1 MSLIGRPVRRTEDRA
16 LLTTGGR
23 YVDDV
28 PLPGCLELVFVRSP
42 LAHGR
47 LRRVDTDAARRAPGV
62 VAVLTAADV
71 DLPPLPPEAGVLNQ
85 KMTTPVLADGV
96 VRFVG
101 EPVAAVLATSRAEA
115 VDAAALVD
123 LDIEPLPPL
132 VDVHRALTDE
142 LVLHPEAGTNLVLKL
157 AFRRPAGRADVHEG
171 AEVVVRQRMV
181 NPRVAP
187 CPLEARAGQAEW
199 GPDGLCYRAGSQAVH
214 LWRGQLAAALGE
226 PEERVRVVNGD
237 VGGAFG
243 SKAFASREDVCV
255 AWAARRLGR
264 PVRWAET
271 RSENMVAAGHGR
283 AQHQS
288 AELGGTR
295 DGRIV
300 SYALDVVQDAG
311 AYPRIGAIL
320 PFWTRTMLTGPYAI
334 GRARFSSSSVTTT
347 TTPVVSYRGAGQ
359 PEAVAALE
367 RMVDLFAAEI
377 GMDPAEVRRRNL
389 LPPESFPVTTVT
401 RARYDTG
408 DYPAALERALA
419 EADYPALRAEQAAR
433 RERGDIH
440 QLGIGLSTFVEITGA
455 DTRSEYASVRMG
467 ADGRAT
473 VHSGTCPHG
482 QGHVTAWAMIA
493 ADVLGLPLDHVDVRH
508 SDTGTV
514 PAGGGTGGSR
524 SLQTGGMA
532 VREAALAL
540 LDRGREAAAARFG
553 VPVEEV
559 AFAEGRFRA
568 ADGRDAGWA
577 ELAVDAGGR
586 HTTAGSPGDTA
597 DHAEAGGA
605 DQGLFAEA
613 TFQPSAATCPY
624 GAHVAVVE
632 VDTETGQVTLL
643 RVVAVDDAGV
653 LLNPM
658 LAEGQVHGGLAQGAG
673 QALVEEV
680 RFAADGTPLH
690 GDLHRYAM
698 VGAAELPSFETVA
711 LETPTPVNPLGAKGL
726 GESGAVGLPPAVQNA
741 VVDAVR
747 HLGVRHVDMPL
758 TAERVWSAIRAA
770 TTSQA
775 GDSGR

>member
-1 MSLIGRPVRRTEDRA
+1 MSLIGRPVRRTEDRV
-16 LLTTGGR
+16 LLTTGGT

-28 PLPGCLELVFVRSP
+28 VVPGCLELVFVRSAV
-42 LAHGR
+42 AHGR
-47 LRRVDTDAARRAPGV
+47 LRGIDTSAARRAPGV
-62 VAVLTAADV
+62 VAVFTAADV

-85 KMTTPVLADGV
+85 KMTTPLLADGV

-101 EPVAAVLATSRAEA
+101 EPVAAVVATGRAEA
-115 VDAAALVD
+115 VDAAALV
-123 LDIEPLPPL
+123 EVAVEALPPL
-132 VDVHRALTDE
+132 VDPHEALTDA
-142 LVLHPEAGTNLVLKL
+142 LVLHPEAGTNMVLKL
-157 AFRRPAGRADVHEG
+157 GFRRPAGRAELHEG
-171 AEVVVRQRMV
+171 AEVVIRQRMT
-181 NPRVAP
+181 NQRVAP

-199 GPDGLCYRAGSQAVH
+199 GPDGLRYRAGSQAVH
-214 LWRGQLAAALGE
+214 LWRAQLAAALGE

-243 SKAFASREDVCV
+243 SKAFASREDVLL
-255 AWAARRLGR
+255 AWAARRLDR

-271 RSENMVAAGHGR
+271 RSESMVAAGHGR
-283 AQHQS
+283 AQQQS
-288 AELGGTR
+288 AELGGTH

-320 PFWTRTMLTGPYAI
+320 PFWTRTMLTGPYRI
-334 GRARFSSSSVTTT
+334 DRARFSSASVTTT

-367 RMVDLFAAEI
+367 RMIDLYAAEI
-377 GMDPAEVRRRNL
+377 GLDPAEVRRRNL

-401 RARYDTG
+401 RARYDNG
-408 DYPAALERALA
+408 DYPAALRRVLA
-419 EADYPALRAEQAAR
+419 EADYPALRAEQRAR
-433 RERGDIH
+433 RDRGDVC
-440 QLGIGLSTFVEITGA
+440 QLGVGLSTFVELTGA
-455 DTRSEYASVRMG
+455 DTRSEYASARLG
-467 ADGRAT
+467 PDGRVT
-473 VHSGTCPHG
+473 VRSGTCPHG
-482 QGHVTAWAMIA
+482 QGHGTAWAMLA
-493 ADVLGLPLDHVDVRH
+493 ADVLGVPVQRVDVVF
-508 SDTGTV
+508 SDTGAV

-540 LDRGREAAAARFG
+540 VERGRDAAAGRLG
-553 VPVEEV
+553 VPGEAVE
-559 AFAEGRFRA
+559 FADGRFRTTSGGDVGWA
-568 ADGRDAGWA
+568 DLADGD
-577 ELAVDAGGR
+577 
-586 HTTAGSPGDTA
+586 
-597 DHAEAGGA
+597 
-605 DQGLFAEA
+605 GLYAEA

-624 GAHVAVVE
+624 GAHLAVVE
-632 VDTETGQVTLL
+632 VDVETGRVTLL

-653 LLNPM
+653 LLNPL

-680 RFAADGTPLH
+680 RFAPDGTPLH
-690 GDLHRYAM
+690 GDLHRYAV
-698 VGAAELPSFETVA
+698 VGAAELPSFDTVA
-711 LETPTPVNPLGAKGL
+711 MQTPTPVNPLGVKGL

-770 TTSQA
+770 TA
-775 GDSGR
+775 

>member
-16 LLTTGGR
+16 LLTTGGT

-28 PLPGCLELVFVRSP
+28 VVPGCLELVFVRSP
-42 LAHGR
+42 VAHGR
-47 LRRVDTDAARRAPGV
+47 LVGVDADAARTAPGV
-62 VAVLTAADV
+62 VAVFTAADV

-123 LDIEPLPPL
+123 LDIAPLPAL
-132 VDVHRALTDE
+132 VDVDRALADD
-142 LVLHPEAGTNLVLKL
+142 LVLHPQAGTNMVLKL
-157 AFRRPAGRADVHEG
+157 GFRRPAGRAELHEG
-171 AEVVVRQRMV
+171 ADVVVRQRMR

-199 GPDGLCYRAGSQAVH
+199 GPDGLRYRAGSQAVH
-214 LWRGQLAAALGE
+214 LWRGQLATALGE
-226 PEERVRVVNGD
+226 PEERVQVVNGD

-243 SKAFASREDVCV
+243 SKAFASREDVLV
-255 AWAARRLGR
+255 AWAGRRLGR

-271 RSENMVAAGHGR
+271 RSESMIAAGHGR
-283 AQHQS
+283 AQQQS

-300 SYALDVVQDAG
+300 SYALEVVQDAG

-334 GRARFSSSSVTTT
+334 RRAKFSSSSVTTT

-367 RMVDLFAAEI
+367 RMVDLYAAEI

-408 DYPAALERALA
+408 DYPAALERVLA

-433 RERGDIH
+433 RARGDVQ

-455 DTRSEYASVRMG
+455 DTRSEYASARV
-467 ADGRAT
+467 DDTGRFT

-493 ADVLGLPLDHVDVRH
+493 ADVLAVPMDRVDVRH
-508 SDTGTV
+508 SDTATV
-514 PAGGGTGGSR
+514 AEGGGTGGSR

-540 LDRGREAAAARFG
+540 VERGRDVAAVRLG
-553 VPVEEV
+553 VPRDEVEFT
-559 AFAEGRFRA
+559 AGRFQA
-568 ADGRDAGWA
+568 PGGRVVDWA
-577 ELAVDAGGR
+577 ELAADDAG
-586 HTTAGSPGDTA
+586 PD
-597 DHAEAGGA
+597 GG
-605 DQGLFAEA
+605 LRVEA
-613 TFQPSAATCPY
+613 TFQPSAATCPF
-624 GAHVAVVE
+624 GAHLAVAE

-643 RVVAVDDAGV
+643 RAVAVDDAGV
-653 LLNPM
+653 LLNPL

-698 VGAAELPSFETVA
+698 VGAAELPSFETVVMQ
-711 LETPTPVNPLGAKGL
+711 TPTPVNALGAKGL
-726 GESGAVGLPPAVQNA
+726 GESGAVGFPPAVQNA

-747 HLGVRHVDMPL
+747 HLGVRHIDMPV
-758 TAERVWSAIRAA
+758 TAERVWAAIEAA
-770 TTSQA
+770 GA
-775 GDSGR
+775 AD

>member
-16 LLTTGGR
+16 LLTTGGT

-28 PLPGCLELVFVRSP
+28 RVPGSLELVVVRSTV
-42 LAHGR
+42 AHGR
-47 LRRVDTDAARRAPGV
+47 LRGVDTDAARRAPGV
-62 VAVLTAADV
+62 VAVFTAADV

-115 VDAAALVD
+115 VDAAALVAA
-123 LDIEPLPPL
+123 DIEALPAL
-132 VDVHRALTDE
+132 VDVEEALADE
-142 LVLHPEAGTNLVLKL
+142 RVLHPEAGTNMVLKL
-157 AFRRPAGRADVHEG
+157 GFRRPAGRAELHEG
-171 AEVVVRQRMV
+171 AEVVVRQRMR

-199 GPDGLCYRAGSQAVH
+199 GPDGLRYRAGSQAVH
-214 LWRGQLAAALGE
+214 LWRNQLAAALGE
-226 PEERVRVVNGD
+226 PEDRVQVVNGD

-243 SKAFASREDVCV
+243 SKAFASREDVLV
-255 AWAARRLGR
+255 AWASRRLGR

-271 RSENMVAAGHGR
+271 RSESMTAAGHGR

-334 GRARFSSSSVTTT
+334 SRAKFSSSSVTTT

-367 RMVDLFAAEI
+367 RMVDLYAAEI
-377 GMDPAEVRRRNL
+377 GLDPAEVRRRNL
-389 LPPESFPVTTVT
+389 LPPESFPVTTIT

-408 DYPAALERALA
+408 DYPAALERVLA
-419 EADYPALRAEQAAR
+419 EADYQTLRAEQAAR
-433 RERGDIH
+433 RERGDVE

-455 DTRSEYASVRMG
+455 DTRSEYASIRV
-467 ADGRAT
+467 DDTGRFT

-482 QGHVTAWAMIA
+482 QGHVTAWAMLA
-493 ADVLGLPLDHVDVRH
+493 ADVLAVALDRVDVRH
-508 SDTGTV
+508 SDTATV
-514 PAGGGTGGSR
+514 AAGGGTGGSR

-540 LDRGREAAAARFG
+540 VERGRDAAAVHLG
-553 VPVEEV
+553 VPRDDVEYT
-559 AFAEGRFRA
+559 AGRFRSTAGHVVYWTELAA
-568 ADGRDAGWA
+568 ADDA
-577 ELAVDAGGR
+577 L
-586 HTTAGSPGDTA
+586 S
-597 DHAEAGGA
+597 AEAN
-605 DQGLFAEA
+605 
-613 TFQPSAATCPY
+613 FQPTAATCPF
-624 GAHVAVVE
+624 GAHLAVVL
-632 VDTETGQVTLL
+632 VDTETGQVTL
-643 RVVAVDDAGV
+643 RQVVAVDDAGV
-653 LLNPM
+653 LLNPL

-680 RFAADGTPLH
+680 RFAVDGTPLH
-690 GDLHRYAM
+690 GDLHRYA
-698 VGAAELPSFETVA
+698 VIGAAELPSFATVA
-711 LETPTPVNPLGAKGL
+711 TQTPTPVNALGAKGL
-726 GESGAVGLPPAVQNA
+726 GESGAVGFPPAVQNA

-747 HLGVRHVDMPL
+747 HLGVRHIDMPV
-758 TAERVWSAIRAA
+758 TAERVWTAIQEAA
-770 TTSQA
+770 HRPSSPPT
-775 GDSGR
+775 

>member
-16 LLTTGGR
+16 LLTTGGT

-28 PLPGCLELVFVRSP
+28 RVPDSLELVIVRSTV
-42 LAHGR
+42 AHGR
-47 LRRVDTDAARRAPGV
+47 LRGVDTDAARRAPGV
-62 VAVLTAADV
+62 VAVFTAADV

-115 VDAAALVD
+115 VDAAALVAA
-123 LDIEPLPPL
+123 DIAPLPAL
-132 VDVHRALTDE
+132 VDVEEALADE
-142 LVLHPEAGTNLVLKL
+142 LVLHPEAGTNMVLKL
-157 AFRRPAGRADVHEG
+157 GFRRPAGRAELHEG
-171 AEVVVRQRMV
+171 AEVVVRQRMR

-199 GPDGLCYRAGSQAVH
+199 GPDGLRYRAGSQAVH

-226 PEERVRVVNGD
+226 PEDRVQVVNGD

-243 SKAFASREDVCV
+243 SKAFASREDVLV
-255 AWAARRLGR
+255 AWASRRLGR

-271 RSENMVAAGHGR
+271 RSESMTAAGHGR

-300 SYALDVVQDAG
+300 SYALEVVQDAG

-334 GRARFSSSSVTTT
+334 SRAKFSSSSVTTT

-367 RMVDLFAAEI
+367 RMVDVYAAEI
-377 GMDPAEVRRRNL
+377 GLDPAEVRRRNL

-408 DYPAALERALA
+408 DYPAALDRVLA

-433 RERGDIH
+433 RERGDVQ

-455 DTRSEYASVRMG
+455 DTRSEYASIRV
-467 ADGRAT
+467 DTTGRFT

-482 QGHVTAWAMIA
+482 QGHVTAWAMLA
-493 ADVLGLPLDHVDVRH
+493 ADVLDVALDRVDVRH
-508 SDTGTV
+508 SDTATV

-540 LDRGREAAAARFG
+540 MERGRDAAAGHLGVARDE
-553 VPVEEV
+553 VEYT
-559 AFAEGRFRA
+559 EGRFRSTT
-568 ADGRDAGWA
+568 GHVVHWT
-577 ELAVDAGGR
+577 ELATAEGPDGGLS
-586 HTTAGSPGDTA
+586 AV
-597 DHAEAGGA
+597 
-605 DQGLFAEA
+605 A
-613 TFQPSAATCPY
+613 TFQPTAATCPF
-624 GAHVAVVE
+624 GAHLAVVL
-632 VDTETGQVTLL
+632 VDTETGQVTLR

-653 LLNPM
+653 LLNPL

-698 VGAAELPSFETVA
+698 IGAAELPSFETVA
-711 LETPTPVNPLGAKGL
+711 TQTPTPVNALGAKGL

-747 HLGVRHVDMPL
+747 HLGVRHIDMPV
-758 TAERVWSAIRAA
+758 TAERVWTAIREAYA
-770 TTSQA
+770 V
-775 GDSGR
+775 R

>member
-1 MSLIGRPVRRTEDRA
+1 M
-16 LLTTGGR
+16 
-23 YVDDV
+23 
-28 PLPGCLELVFVRSP
+28 FVRSP

-311 AYPRIGAIL
+311 AYPASARSCRSGPGPCSPA
-320 PFWTRTMLTGPYAI
+320 RT
-334 GRARFSSSSVTTT
+334 
-347 TTPVVSYRGAGQ
+347 
-359 PEAVAALE
+359 
-367 RMVDLFAAEI
+367 
-377 GMDPAEVRRRNL
+377 
-389 LPPESFPVTTVT
+389 
-401 RARYDTG
+401 
-408 DYPAALERALA
+408 
-419 EADYPALRAEQAAR
+419 
-433 RERGDIH
+433 
-440 QLGIGLSTFVEITGA
+440 
-455 DTRSEYASVRMG
+455 
-467 ADGRAT
+467 
-473 VHSGTCPHG
+473 
-482 QGHVTAWAMIA
+482 
-493 ADVLGLPLDHVDVRH
+493 
-508 SDTGTV
+508 
-514 PAGGGTGGSR
+514 
-524 SLQTGGMA
+524 
-532 VREAALAL
+532 
-540 LDRGREAAAARFG
+540 
-553 VPVEEV
+553 
-559 AFAEGRFRA
+559 
-568 ADGRDAGWA
+568 
-577 ELAVDAGGR
+577 
-586 HTTAGSPGDTA
+586 
-597 DHAEAGGA
+597 
-605 DQGLFAEA
+605 
-613 TFQPSAATCPY
+613 PSAAP
-624 GAHVAVVE
+624 G
-632 VDTETGQVTLL
+632 
-643 RVVAVDDAGV
+643 
-653 LLNPM
+653 
-658 LAEGQVHGGLAQGAG
+658 
-673 QALVEEV
+673 
-680 RFAADGTPLH
+680 
-690 GDLHRYAM
+690 
-698 VGAAELPSFETVA
+698 
-711 LETPTPVNPLGAKGL
+711 
-726 GESGAVGLPPAVQNA
+726 
-741 VVDAVR
+741 
-747 HLGVRHVDMPL
+747 
-758 TAERVWSAIRAA
+758 SARRA
-770 TTSQA
+770 
-775 GDSGR
+775 

>member
-1 MSLIGRPVRRTEDRA
+1 MPLIGRPVRRTEDRA
-16 LLTTGGR
+16 LLTTGGT

-28 PLPGCLELVFVRSP
+28 VVPGCLELVFVRSP
-42 LAHGR
+42 VAHGR
-47 LRRVDTDAARRAPGV
+47 LREVDAEAARRAPGV
-62 VAVLTAADV
+62 VAVFTAADV

-85 KMTTPVLADGV
+85 KMTTPVLADGL

-101 EPVAAVLATSRAEA
+101 EPLAAVVATGRAEA
-115 VDAAALVD
+115 VDAAALVEA
-123 LDIEPLPPL
+123 DIEALPAL
-132 VDVHRALTDE
+132 VDVEEALADE
-142 LVLHPEAGTNLVLKL
+142 LVLHPEAGTNMVLKL
-157 AFRRPAGRADVHEG
+157 GFRRPAGRAELHEG
-171 AEVVVRQRMV
+171 AEVVIRQRMT
-181 NPRVAP
+181 NQRVAP

-199 GPDGLCYRAGSQAVH
+199 GPDGLRYRAGSQAVH

-226 PEERVRVVNGD
+226 PEERIRVVNGD

-243 SKAFASREDVCV
+243 SKAMASREDVLV

-271 RSENMVAAGHGR
+271 RSESMVAAGHGR
-283 AQHQS
+283 AQQQS

-300 SYALDVVQDAG
+300 SYALEVVQDAG

-334 GRARFSSSSVTTT
+334 SRAKFSSSSVTTT

-367 RMVDLFAAEI
+367 RMVDLYAAEI

-389 LPPESFPVTTVT
+389 LPPESFPVTTIT

-408 DYPAALERALA
+408 DYPAALERVLA
-419 EADYPALRAEQAAR
+419 EADYPVLRAEQASR
-433 RERGDIH
+433 RARGDVE

-455 DTRSEYASVRMG
+455 DTRSEYASARVD
-467 ADGRAT
+467 ATGRFT

-493 ADVLGLPLDHVDVRH
+493 ADVLAVPLDRVDVRH
-508 SDTGTV
+508 SDTATV
-514 PAGGGTGGSR
+514 AQGGGTGGSR

-540 LDRGREAAAARFG
+540 VERGRDVAALRLGVARDE
-553 VPVEEV
+553 VEFT
-559 AFAEGRFRA
+559 AGRFRSS
-568 ADGRDAGWA
+568 AGHVAYWA
-577 ELAVDAGGR
+577 ELAAAGDL
-586 HTTAGSPGDTA
+586 SV
-597 DHAEAGGA
+597 
-605 DQGLFAEA
+605 QA
-613 TFQPSAATCPY
+613 TFQPSAATCPF
-624 GAHVAVVE
+624 GAHLAVVR

-653 LLNPM
+653 LLNPL

-690 GDLHRYAM
+690 RDLHHYAM

-711 LETPTPVNPLGAKGL
+711 LQTPTPVNALGAKGL

-747 HLGVRHVDMPL
+747 HLGVRHIDMPA
-758 TAERVWSAIRAA
+758 TAERVWTAIQAA
-770 TTSQA
+770 A
-775 GDSGR
+775 AR

>member
-1 MSLIGRPVRRTEDRA
+1 MSLIGRSVRRTEDRA
-16 LLTTGGR
+16 LLTTGGT

-28 PLPGCLELVFVRSP
+28 VLPGCLELVFVRSGV
-42 LAHGR
+42 AHGR
-47 LRRVDTDAARRAPGV
+47 LRGVDAEAARRAPGV
-62 VAVLTAADV
+62 VAVFTAADV

-101 EPVAAVLATSRAEA
+101 EPLAAVLATGRAEA
-115 VDAAALVD
+115 VDAAALVQA
-123 LDIEPLPPL
+123 DIVPLPAL
-132 VDVHRALTDE
+132 VDVDQALADE
-142 LVLHPEAGTNLVLKL
+142 LVLHPEAGTNMVLKL
-157 AFRRPAGRADVHEG
+157 GFRRPAGRAELHEG
-171 AEVVVRQRMV
+171 AEVVIRQRMT
-181 NPRVAP
+181 NQRVAP

-199 GPDGLCYRAGSQAVH
+199 GPDGLRYRAGSQAVH

-243 SKAFASREDVCV
+243 SKAMASREDVFV

-271 RSENMVAAGHGR
+271 RSESMIAAGHGR

-295 DGRIV
+295 DGRIM
-300 SYALDVVQDAG
+300 SYALEVVQDAG

-320 PFWTRTMLTGPYAI
+320 PFWTRTMLTGPYGI
-334 GRARFSSSSVTTT
+334 SRAKFSSSSVTTT

-367 RMVDLFAAEI
+367 RMVDLYAAEI

-389 LPPESFPVTTVT
+389 LPPESFPVTTIT

-408 DYPAALERALA
+408 DYPAALERVLA
-419 EADYPALRAEQAAR
+419 EAGYPALRAEQAAR
-433 RERGDIH
+433 RTRGDVE

-455 DTRSEYASVRMG
+455 DTRSEYASARVDR
-467 ADGRAT
+467 AGRFT

-482 QGHVTAWAMIA
+482 QGHGTAWAMIA
-493 ADVLGLPLDHVDVRH
+493 ADVLGVPLDRVDVH
-508 SDTGTV
+508 YSDTGTV
-514 PAGGGTGGSR
+514 AQGGGTGGSR

-540 LDRGREAAAARFG
+540 VERARDLAAVRLG
-553 VPVEEV
+553 VPRDEVE
-559 AFAEGRFRA
+559 FTGRRFRSA
-568 ADGRDAGWA
+568 GADAVNWT
-577 ELAVDAGGR
+577 ELAAVVTDDAAEPGG
-586 HTTAGSPGDTA
+586 
-597 DHAEAGGA
+597 
-605 DQGLFAEA
+605 GLSAEA
-613 TFQPSAATCPY
+613 TFQPSAATCPF
-624 GAHVAVVE
+624 GAHLAVVR

-653 LLNPM
+653 LLNPL

-680 RFAADGTPLH
+680 RFATDGTPLH

-711 LETPTPVNPLGAKGL
+711 MQTPPRSTHSAPRAWASRGRWGFPRRCRTPSSTPYATSA
-726 GESGAVGLPPAVQNA
+726 SG
-741 VVDAVR
+741 
-747 HLGVRHVDMPL
+747 
-758 TAERVWSAIRAA
+758 
-770 TTSQA
+770 TSTC
-775 GDSGR
+775 R

>member
-16 LLTTGGR
+16 LLTTGGT

-28 PLPGCLELVFVRSP
+28 RVPGSLELVVVRSTV
-42 LAHGR
+42 AHGR
-47 LRRVDTDAARRAPGV
+47 LRGVDTDAARRAPGV
-62 VAVLTAADV
+62 VAVFTATDV

-115 VDAAALVD
+115 VDAAALVAA
-123 LDIEPLPPL
+123 DIEALPAL
-132 VDVHRALTDE
+132 VDVEEALADG
-142 LVLHPEAGTNLVLKL
+142 LVLHPEAGTNMVLKL
-157 AFRRPAGRADVHEG
+157 GFRRPAGRAELHEG
-171 AEVVVRQRMV
+171 AEVVVRQRMR

-199 GPDGLCYRAGSQAVH
+199 GPDGLRYRAGSQAVH
-214 LWRGQLAAALGE
+214 LWRNQLAAALGE
-226 PEERVRVVNGD
+226 PEDRVQVFNGD

-243 SKAFASREDVCV
+243 SKAFASREDVLV
-255 AWAARRLGR
+255 AWASRRLGR

-271 RSENMVAAGHGR
+271 RSESMTAAGHGR

-300 SYALDVVQDAG
+300 SYALEIVQDAG

-334 GRARFSSSSVTTT
+334 SRAKFSSSSVTTT

-367 RMVDLFAAEI
+367 RMVDVYAAEI
-377 GMDPAEVRRRNL
+377 GLDPAEVRRRNL

-408 DYPAALERALA
+408 DYPAALERVLA

-433 RERGDIH
+433 RERGDVE

-455 DTRSEYASVRMG
+455 DTRSEYASIRV
-467 ADGRAT
+467 DDTGRFT

-482 QGHVTAWAMIA
+482 QGHVTAWAMLA
-493 ADVLGLPLDHVDVRH
+493 ADVLAVALDRVDVRH
-508 SDTGTV
+508 SDTATV
-514 PAGGGTGGSR
+514 AAGGGTGGSR

-540 LDRGREAAAARFG
+540 VERGRDAAAVHLG
-553 VPVEEV
+553 VPRDDVEYT
-559 AFAEGRFRA
+559 AGRFRSTAGHVVYWTELAA
-568 ADGRDAGWA
+568 ADDA
-577 ELAVDAGGR
+577 L
-586 HTTAGSPGDTA
+586 S
-597 DHAEAGGA
+597 AEAN
-605 DQGLFAEA
+605 
-613 TFQPSAATCPY
+613 FQPTAATCPF
-624 GAHVAVVE
+624 GAHLAVVL
-632 VDTETGQVTLL
+632 VDTETGQVTLR
-643 RVVAVDDAGV
+643 RVLAVDDAGV
-653 LLNPM
+653 LLNPL

-680 RFAADGTPLH
+680 SFAADGTPRH

-698 VGAAELPSFETVA
+698 IGAAELPSFETVA
-711 LETPTPVNPLGAKGL
+711 TQTPTPVNALGAKGL
-726 GESGAVGLPPAVQNA
+726 GESGAVGFPPAVQNA

-747 HLGVRHVDMPL
+747 HLGVRHIDMPV
-758 TAERVWSAIRAA
+758 TAERVWTAIQEA
-770 TTSQA
+770 TDRPSSVPA
-775 GDSGR
+775 